1 MEPRAPERSGAPA
14 APLEAAGAAIGA
26 VAVAALHVAVKA
38 PGLGTASLWLD
49 EAFAVHLVQR
59 DPAGVLRASRGDTSP
74 PLYDLVLWAWQR
86 LFGIGEAAVRW
97 PSVLASA
104 ATAAVLFLLARRHFG
119 AFVAWCGSALFLLS
133 DVNLHFARQARP
145 YALATL
151 LGVLSLAAFLEWL
164 DRATWPRVALVAG
177 LNLLLV
183 FTHYV
188 AVLAVVV
195 EGLAL
200 LWPRRDLP
208 ALRRFAA
215 AHLPVAAALGA
226 WVLPVVRS
234 GQQHKMEWMAP
245 PDLGQLGRV
254 LGWYADG
261 RRWPAV
267 FLLLLAFAL
276 AALLAA
282 RRRGQDRPWGKVA
295 AVALFGLAPIPL
307 AFVASYLVRSL
318 HPRYLLFATPALA
331 LLWALGLGALRPGRA
346 RTGAVVAACLACG
359 VGLGRG
365 LAPAYDWRAAVAAV
379 RRAPADR
386 IVVVPWWEYAS
397 FAYYFDPL
405 AFRDPEGLAARLAAQ
420 NVRFLDRGQPL
431 RQDDLGGAGDL
442 VLLEVGGAGAAAH
455 LSLSEAGYS
464 VRERR
469 DVAGLSVARL
479 SRQTRTPR

>member
-14 APLEAAGAAIGA
+14 ASLEAVRAAMAA
-26 VAVAALHVAVKA
+26 VALAALHVAVKA
-38 PGLGTASLWLD
+38 PRLGNASLWLD

-86 LFGIGEAAVRW
+86 LFGMGEAAARW
-97 PSVLASA
+97 PSVVASA

-119 AFVAWCGSALFLLS
+119 AFAAWCASALFLLS

-151 LGVLSLAAFLEWL
+151 LAALSLAAFLKLL
-164 DRATWPRVALVAG
+164 DRATWPRAALVAG

-188 AVLAVVV
+188 AVLAVVA

-200 LWPRRDLP
+200 LWPRRDLT

-215 AHLPVAAALGA
+215 AHLPVVAALAA
-226 WVLPVVRS
+226 WVLPVLRS
-234 GQQHKMEWMAP
+234 GQQHKMEWMP
-245 PDLGQLGRV
+245 PPNLWQLGRV

-267 FLLLLAFAL
+267 FLLLLAFAV

-282 RRRGQDRPWGKVA
+282 RRRGEDRPWGKVA
-295 AVALFGLAPIPL
+295 AVAIFGLAPIPL
-307 AFVASYLVRSL
+307 AFAASYLVRSL
-318 HPRYLLFATPALA
+318 HPRYLLFVTPALA

-359 VGLGRG
+359 VGFGRG

-379 RRAPADR
+379 RRAPVDR
-386 IVVVPWWEYAS
+386 IVVVPWWEYPS
-397 FAYYFDPL
+397 FAYYFDPV

-420 NVRFLDRGQPL
+420 NVRFLDRGKPVP
-431 RQDDLGGAGDL
+431 QDDLGGVGDL
-442 VLLEVGGAGAAAH
+442 VLLEVGGGGAAARR
-455 LSLSEAGYS
+455 SLAEAGYS
-464 VRERR
+464 VREREE
-469 DVAGLSVARL
+469 VTGVSVARL
-479 SRQTRTPR
+479 SRRTGTPR